1 MTMLRDYK
9 TYTYEV
15 GYTYTSFMRDEDGN
29 VVGDGRDE
37 AVAHKPVVVAKS
49 QAVADAWVRERY
61 NASYQ
66 SHRDF
71 TMNLIDTQPAPHL
84 ILEVPY

>member
-9 TYTYEV
+9 MYTYEV
-15 GYTYTSFMRDEDGN
+15 GYIYDEFHRN
-29 VVGDGRDE
+29 GDGDRFGTAFD
-37 AVAHKPVVVAKS
+37 AAAAHRAVVVARS
-49 QAVADAWVRERY
+49 AAIAETWVRERY

-66 SHRDF
+66 DHRDF
-71 TMNLIDTQPAPHL
+71 TMNLIDTQPAPHI